1 MDLDRSPSFPLLAK
15 DLLEQS
21 MQRKTYAYRAVFAV
35 ALYSGG
41 LWIYQSMLKNGTMS
55 LGLGADVLTKLV
67 WLQAAVTFAIV
78 PLIACG
84 SLAGEKERNTLELLI
99 LTKLS
104 LRGIV
109 VEKFCALL
117 VSVGILQFL
126 ALPLLALT
134 YPMGGV
140 EAAAVM
146 AAFIGLAC
154 AAAIALA
161 WAIFCS
167 CWAYTTYGAIWAY
180 LAPAPLALLATIPHG
195 PAQQI
200 LLPVI
205 ALYGCAI
212 FIVGMI
218 NGAHVL
224 EAMNG
229 QKNVKDP
236 DSDIHES
243 PKTLP
248 TATPAHVVF
257 RITAMQMSVWAAG
270 VVVAAFPKLL
280 LSVVL
285 VSITVVILSILVI
298 AGPSIL
304 KVRRQ
309 APTGRVPSQ
318 ALAAVD
324 VAVREV
330 NDLGLRGLEFH
341 STSTLLPVD
350 KPLAWLE
357 LRHLGFRWRTLIWSG
372 VAVQFVLAMML
383 IYGLDLTSRDEFSI
397 VWLVLESLM
406 WGVSLIAIV
415 AYATGL
421 FQARTLEIVLTTP
434 LSATEIVQQ
443 RMSGIQR
450 AIVVWSL
457 PLATMWLARVSW
469 LHPSHSRLATEGL
482 SNLWLTNGIGLIAI
496 IVFPSFAA
504 WLGVFAGMQGNRV
517 RGLLTA
523 TGVVAALCVIPW
535 LATWLGRSRWLWG
548 FPMTPLS
555 PVEVSAGH
563 SGHSTFGLL
572 LSIALTYVALL
583 TLRFAAHRQFHRQF
597 RLEPAEGQ

>member
-1 MDLDRSPSFPLLAK
+1 
-15 DLLEQS
+15 

-41 LWIYQSMLKNGTMS
+41 LWIYQSVLKNGTMS

-109 VEKFCALL
+109 VEKFCALF

-140 EAAAVM
+140 EVMSVM
-146 AAFIGLAC
+146 AAFIELAC

-180 LAPAPLALLATIPHG
+180 LAPAPLVLLATIPNG
-195 PAQQI
+195 TAQQI

-224 EAMNG
+224 EAISG
-229 QKNVKDP
+229 QKHVKDP

-243 PKTLP
+243 PKALP
-248 TATPAHVVF
+248 TTTPAHVVF
-257 RITAMQMSVWAAG
+257 RIIAMQMSVWAAG
-270 VVVAAFPKLL
+270 AIVAAFPNLL
-280 LSVVL
+280 PSVVL
-285 VSITVVILSILVI
+285 VSSPVGVLYIRFV
-298 AGPSIL
+298 AGPAML
-304 KVRRQ
+304 MVRRA
-309 APTGRVPSQ
+309 APAGRVPSE

-341 STSTLLPVD
+341 SESTLLPVD

-357 LRHLGFRWRTLIWSG
+357 LRHLGFRWRTLIWNS
-372 VAVQFVLAMML
+372 VAVQFVLAMLL
-383 IYGLDLTSRDEFSI
+383 IYGLDSASRHDFSI

-421 FQARTLEIVLTTP
+421 FQARALEIVLTTP

-457 PLATMWLARVSW
+457 PLATMWLTRVSW
-469 LHPSHSRLATEGL
+469 FHPSHSRIATDVS
-482 SNLWLTNGIGLIAI
+482 SNLWMTNGIGLIAI
-496 IVFPSFAA
+496 GVFPSFAA
-504 WLGVFAGMQGNRV
+504 WLGVFSGMQVNRI

-523 TGVVAALCVIPW
+523 TCVVAALCVIPW
-535 LATWLGRSRWLWG
+535 LAAWLDRSSWLWG

-555 PVEVSAGH
+555 PIEVSVGDAGH
-563 SGHSTFGLL
+563 STIGLL
-572 LSIALTYVALL
+572 LSIALTCLALV
-583 TLRFAAHRQFHRQF
+583 TIRSAAHRKFRRSF
-597 RLEPAEGQ
+597 RLEAVEGQ

>member
-1 MDLDRSPSFPLLAK
+1 
-15 DLLEQS
+15 
-21 MQRKTYAYRAVFAV
+21 MQRKTYAFRAVFAV

-41 LWIYQSMLKNGTMS
+41 LWIYESALKNGVAS
-55 LGLGADVLTKLV
+55 LGVGAAILTKLV

-109 VEKFCALL
+109 VEKFCALF

-140 EAAAVM
+140 EVTAVV
-146 AAFIGLAC
+146 AAFIELAC

-180 LAPAPLALLATIPHG
+180 LAPGPLALLATIPNG

-218 NGAHVL
+218 NGAYVL

-229 QKNVKDP
+229 QNKVNDP

-243 PKTLP
+243 PTTPSTTP
-248 TATPAHVVF
+248 THVVF
-257 RITAMQMSVWAAG
+257 RIISMQMSVWTAG
-270 VVVAAFPKLL
+270 AVVAAFPKLL
-280 LSVVL
+280 PSVVL
-285 VSITVVILSILVI
+285 VSITVVILSILVV
-298 AGPSIL
+298 AGPATL
-304 KVRRQ
+304 MVRRQ
-309 APTGRVPSQ
+309 APTGRIPSE

-330 NDLGLRGLEFH
+330 NELGLRGLEFH
-341 STSTLLPVD
+341 SESSLLPVG
-350 KPLAWLE
+350 KPLEWLE
-357 LRHLGFRWRTLIWSG
+357 LRHLGFRWRTLVWNS
-372 VAVQFVLAMML
+372 VAVQFVLAMLL
-383 IYGLDLTSRDEFSI
+383 IYGLDSASRDEFSI
-397 VWLVLESLM
+397 VWLVMESTM

-421 FQARTLEIVLTTP
+421 FQAKALEIVLTTP

-450 AIVVWSL
+450 AIAIWSL
-457 PLATMWLARVSW
+457 PLATMWLARVCW
-469 LHPSHSRLATEGL
+469 FHPPYPPLATDDS

-496 IVFPSFAA
+496 GVFPSFAA
-504 WLGVFAGMQGNRV
+504 WLGVFSGMQVNRI
-517 RGLLTA
+517 RGLLMA
-523 TGVVAALCVIPW
+523 TGVVAALCTIPW
-535 LATWLGRSRWLWG
+535 LAAWLDRSSRLWG

-555 PVEVSAGH
+555 PVEVSVGDAGH
-563 SGHSTFGLL
+563 STIGLL
-572 LSIALTYVALL
+572 LSIALTCLALV
-583 TLRFAAHRQFHRQF
+583 TLRYAAHRKFRRSY
-597 RLEPAEGQ
+597 RLEAV